1 MVKQSIT
8 EQGTKEDNKEHEENR
23 HKQQYEQQKPKAISM
38 AEDLKNNNKPQLQR
52 KAKLGSGSHIAAED
66 R

>member
-8 EQGTKEDNKEHEENR
+8 EQGTKENNTEHEENR
-23 HKQQYEQQKPKAISM
+23 HKPQYEQQKP
-38 AEDLKNNNKPQLQR
+38 

>member
-8 EQGTKEDNKEHEENR
+8 EQGTKENTKQEENGN
-23 HKQQYEQQKPKAISM
+23 KLQYEQQQPKAISM
-38 AEDLKNNNKPQLQR
+38 AEGLKNNKLLLEG
-52 KAKLGSGSHIAAED
+52 KAKLGDGSHIAAED